1 MELVEQSLPVPQE
14 VELVEQR
21 LLAGLLAGL
30 LVWPWVGLLQQE
42 PLEPH
47 EPLEQ

>member
-1 MELVEQSLPVPQE
+1 VELVEQRLPVPQE

-21 LLAGLLAGL
+21 LLAGLL
-30 LVWPWVGLLQQE
+30 VWLWVGLLQQE
-42 PLEPH
+42 PLEPL

>member
-21 LLAGLLAGL
+21 LLAELLL
-30 LVWPWVGLLQQE
+30 WLWVGLLQQE
-42 PLEPH
+42 PLEPL

>member
-21 LLAGLLAGL
+21 LLAGLL
-30 LVWPWVGLLQQE
+30 VWPWVGLLQQE
-42 PLEPH
+42 PLEP
-47 EPLEQ
+47 LEQ

>member
-21 LLAGLLAGL
+21 LLAGLL
-30 LVWPWVGLLQQE
+30 VWLWVGLLQQE
-42 PLEPH
+42 PLEP
-47 EPLEQ
+47 LEQ